1 MLEVATSVSCE
12 ELVRWVED
20 ARSRTFDL
28 VADLTDEQ
36 MIGPRLPTINPLMW
50 EIGHAAWFYE
60 HWVLRHVANQASL
73 RDEVD
78 SLYDSITIEH
88 PIRWDLPIL
97 PRQEILLYLAEVR
110 DRVIDVLLSSSP
122 SEELDYFVKL
132 AIFHEDM
139 HTEAFTYTR
148 QTLGYRAPQFA
159 VYEEPTDEHP
169 CTRESAK
176 GDVDIPGGTFPLGAS
191 RDESFVFDNE
201 QWAHP
206 VLVRPFSISRTAVTQ
221 TEFAG
226 FVDEH
231 GYKRRELW
239 SDEGWKWR
247 ESEQAEQPLY
257 WNRQLNGNWLR
268 RDFDRWVVLEPNK
281 PMIHV
286 NWHEAQAYCRWAG
299 RRLPSEVE
307 WEVAAAAPLSSDGD
321 LLSSEKHRFPW
332 GDDPPTPRH
341 SRMDWHSMGTTSV
354 DDLAEGDSQL
364 GCRQMI
370 GNVWE
375 WTDTTFNPYPD
386 FSVGPYKEYSQSC
399 FGECKVLR
407 GGCWVT
413 RSRLIRNTWR
423 NYYCPDRRD
432 IWSGFRTCALM

>member
-1 MLEVATSVSCE
+1 MLEVAPSVSCE
-12 ELVRWVED
+12 ELVAWVED

-60 HWVLRHVANQASL
+60 RWVLRHVAKQGPL
-73 RDEVD
+73 RNEVD

-97 PRQEILLYLAEVR
+97 PRKEILLYLAEVR
-110 DRVIDVLLSSSP
+110 DRVIDVILSSPP

-132 AIFHEDM
+132 AVFHEDM

-148 QTLGYRAPQFA
+148 QTLGYRPPQFA
-159 VYEEPTDEHP
+159 TYQESTEEYPRTSAP
-169 CTRESAK
+169 AK
-176 GDVDIPGGTFPLGAS
+176 GDVDIPGGIFMLGAS
-191 RDESFVFDNE
+191 RDEPFVFDNE

-206 VLVRPFSISRTAVTQ
+206 VDVRSFSISRTAVTQ
-221 TEFAG
+221 GEFAQ
-226 FVDEH
+226 FANDQS
-231 GYKRRELW
+231 YSRRDLW
-239 SDEGWKWR
+239 SEEGWKWR
-247 ESEQAEQPLY
+247 EATQAEQPLY
-257 WNRQLNGNWLR
+257 WQCESNGNWLR
-268 RDFDRWVVLEPNK
+268 RDFDRWVSLEPDK

-299 RRLPSEVE
+299 RRLPNEAE
-307 WEVAAAAPLSSDGD
+307 WEVAAASTMNPNNESLAL
-321 LLSSEKHRFPW
+321 EKHRFPW
-332 GDDPPTPRH
+332 GDEPPTSRH
-341 SRMDWHSMGTTSV
+341 ARMDWQLMGTATV
-354 DDLAEGDSQL
+354 DQLSEGDSQFS
-364 GCRQMI
+364 CRQMI

-413 RSRLIRNTWR
+413 RSRMIRNTWR
-423 NYYCPDRRD
+423 NYYRPDRRD
-432 IWSGFRTCALM
+432 IWSGFRTCALN